1 MMSFMDPKSDT
12 GFKKL
17 FGNENHTDIIKS
29 FLNTMLKRNGNDA
42 IQTISFAKT
51 ENLRHPVEGK
61 QTFLDM
67 HAIDGHGNHYI
78 IEMQNKYQKFYI
90 ERTQYY
96 SSFVFSEQL
105 NPNLYFDKLIPVIS
119 ISVLNH
125 TFFDDH
131 TDVISHHTLMDM
143 KRKTITSMFQ
153 TFHYIEL
160 PKFKKTIEECVTLED
175 KWLFFMQQA
184 EKCREIP
191 DQVSQTK
198 ELVTAFNLLE
208 RMSWTHSDMADYI
221 REQDSAGYEQR
232 VIEGAKERGEKIG
245 EERGLQQGLQK
256 GLQKGLQQGLQKKAE
271 EVALN
276 LLKMGLSPEV
286 VAQGTGLLI
295 EDIKNLKKN

>member
-17 FGNENHTDIIKS
+17 FGNEDHTDIIKS
-29 FLNTMLKRNGNDA
+29 FLNTMLNRTGKDE

-51 ENLRHPVEGK
+51 ENLRHPIEGK
-61 QTFLDM
+61 QTLLDM
-67 HAIDGHGNHYI
+67 HAIDGHGHHYI

-105 NPNLYFDKLIPVIS
+105 NPNLYFDKLLPVIS

-125 TFFDDH
+125 TFFNH
-131 TDVISHHTLMDM
+131 HEDVISNHTLMDI
-143 KRKTITSMFQ
+143 KHKTITSNFQ

-160 PKFKKTIEECVTLED
+160 PKFKKTIEECETLED

-184 EKCREIP
+184 EKCRDIPEEILE
-191 DQVSQTK
+191 TK
-198 ELVTAFNLLE
+198 ELVTAFKLLE
-208 RMSWTHSDMADYI
+208 RMSWTHADMADYI

-232 VIEGAKERGEKIG
+232 VIEGAKEGARI
-245 EERGLQQGLQK
+245 QGLFEGRVTAKQEMILRL
-256 GLQKGLQQGLQKKAE
+256 LQKNMSVADIADLTDYTVEQIQSIIQK
-271 EVALN
+271 
-276 LLKMGLSPEV
+276 
-286 VAQGTGLLI
+286 
-295 EDIKNLKKN
+295 IKNG

>member
-1 MMSFMDPKSDT
+1 MLSFMDPKSDT

-29 FLNTMLKRNGNDA
+29 FLNTMLNRTGNDA

-67 HAIDGHGNHYI
+67 HAIDGYGHHYI

-105 NPNLYFDKLIPVIS
+105 NPNLYFDKLLPVIS

-125 TFFDDH
+125 TFFH
-131 TDVISHHTLMDM
+131 YHEDVISNHTLMDT
-143 KRKTITSMFQ
+143 KYKTITSNFQ

-160 PKFKKTIEECVTLED
+160 PKFKKTIEECQTLED

-184 EKCREIP
+184 EKCSAIPEEI
-191 DQVSQTK
+191 SETK

-221 REQDSAGYEQR
+221 REQDSAGHEQR
-232 VIEGAKERGEKIG
+232 VIAGAEERGEIKG
-245 EERGLQQGLQK
+245 TEREKENVAINGLKK
-256 GLQKGLQQGLQKKAE
+256 GLDI
-271 EVALN
+271 N
-276 LLKMGLSPEV
+276 LIQDL
-286 VAQGTGLLI
+286 TGLTI
-295 EDIKNLKKN
+295 EQIEVLRKKINK